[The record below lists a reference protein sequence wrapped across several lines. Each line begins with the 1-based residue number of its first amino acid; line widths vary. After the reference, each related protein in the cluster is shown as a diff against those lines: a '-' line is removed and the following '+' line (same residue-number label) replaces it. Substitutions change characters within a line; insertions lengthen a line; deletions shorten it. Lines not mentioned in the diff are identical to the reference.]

1 MKDLFYQADWCL
13 SYDDIL
19 IVPKYSEVLPP
30 QVSTKTKISS
40 QIELSIPVLSSAMD
54 KVTEWRLAKR
64 LAQLGGL
71 GVIHKNNSIEEQVEH
86 VLNVKKSKTIRKE
99 SSVDENGKLRVGA
112 AIGVNDTD
120 FERLE
125 KLVEAG
131 VDLIVID
138 TAHGHSKRV
147 GEMVEKVKK
156 KYSKLTVAA
165 GNVATTE
172 ACEFLYDHGADLIK
186 IGIGPGSICTTRIVA
201 GIGVPQF
208 QALINCR
215 EFCLDKKISFI
226 ADGGI
231 KNSGDIAKALGTG
244 ASCVMLGSLLAA
256 THESPGELLEQ
267 NGKLYKVYRGM
278 GSVGA
283 MNQGSKDRYGQEEIG
298 KSKKLVAEGVEGK
311 VPYKGELEEVIYQ
324 LIGGLRASMG
334 YVGAQDLIKFSER
347 VRFVKMTN
355 SSLRESMPHNIL

>member
-64 LAQLGGL
+64 LAQLGGM
-71 GVIHKNNSIEEQVEH
+71 GVIHKNNSIQEQVEH
-86 VLNVKKSKTIRKE
+86 VQNVKKSQTIRDE

-120 FERLE
+120 LERLE

-156 KYSKLTVAA
+156 QYGDLTVAA
-165 GNVATTE
+165 GNVATAE

-215 EFCLDKKISFI
+215 EFCLDKKIPFI

-267 NGKLYKVYRGM
+267 NGKLFKVYRGM

-334 YVGAQDLIKFSER
+334 YVGAQNLSKFSER